1 VTDVVVRLPESLRD
15 ELKKPAG
22 PLYTE
27 TASLLDDVGAPLVTV
42 GDVVTAHVLD
52 AGVVPA
58 VALVDDHTR
67 RTAVDDSVAERVA
80 AANFDHETAVSNPAA
95 TLTAELLSGL
105 REALARDGTTLVTV
119 DGEEDLTALPAVV
132 VTPRDGGVVYG
143 QPGDGMVLVTV
154 DETARTRMRN
164 LLARMDGNTD
174 RLFAEL
180 DE

>member
-1 VTDVVVRLPESLRD
+1 MTDVVVRLPESLRD
-15 ELKKPAG
+15 ELKEPAG

-27 TASLLDDVGAPLVTV
+27 TASLLDDAGAPLVTV
-42 GDVVTAHVLD
+42 GDVVTAHALD

-67 RTAVDDSVAERVA
+67 RTTVDDSVAERVA

-105 REALARDGTTLVTV
+105 CEALTRDGATLITV
-119 DGEEDLTALPAVV
+119 DGEEDLAALPAVV
-132 VTPRDGGVVYG
+132 AAPRDGGVVYG

-154 DETARTRMRN
+154 DEAAQTRMRD
-164 LLARMDGNTD
+164 LLARMDGDTD
-174 RLFAEL
+174 RLFSEL
-180 DE
+180 DG